1 MFNTGFEFSLTSYNI
16 SKPNLSWTTN
26 FNFTFLKNEVTELA
40 PGVTEIRTATGDLE
54 TTNITVVG
62 KPVGNLLAV
71 ETRGVDPQTGR
82 RIFVNAAG
90 KEILYSHEAPS
101 ATRWTYRSDGA
112 PAPAVNTA
120 SDAVAWAS
128 PLPKFY
134 GGLDNNVSYKDFD
147 LSLNLTYSMGFYV
160 YAGSKAGIRDQRWWN
175 NSVEVYET
183 AWKKAGDIT
192 DIPKPIINDNVSNGS
207 AFPITDNIEKG
218 DYLKVRNIS
227 LGYTFK
233 NILPGVMKIE
243 SLRLY
248 GQVFNAAVFTKYSGS
263 DPEVSTNTDSNLA
276 PGVDRNTAPQS
287 RTYTFGLNLSF

>member
-1 MFNTGFEFSLTSYNI
+1 
-16 SKPNLSWTTN
+16 
-26 FNFTFLKNEVTELA
+26 
-40 PGVTEIRTATGDLE
+40 
-54 TTNITVVG
+54 
-62 KPVGNLLAV
+62 
-71 ETRGVDPQTGR
+71 
-82 RIFVNAAG
+82 
-90 KEILYSHEAPS
+90 
-101 ATRWTYRSDGA
+101 
-112 PAPAVNTA
+112 
-120 SDAVAWAS
+120 
-128 PLPKFY
+128 
-134 GGLDNNVSYKDFD
+134 
-147 LSLNLTYSMGFYV
+147 
-160 YAGSKAGIRDQRWWN
+160 
-175 NSVEVYET
+175 SVEVYET

-276 PGVDRNTAPQS
+276 PGVD
-287 RTYTFGLNLSF
+287 